1 MQTVQRFILSYKSV
15 KTLFHVIVLFKIA
28 QNISNT
34 MYNDKH
40 IVCNILTLLFEFSVL
55 VRYIQKPFIFII
67 LDVVTSHFALY

>member
-34 MYNDKH
+34 MYNDKD
-40 IVCNILTLLFEFSVL
+40 IVCNILTLFEFSVL
-55 VRYIQKPFIFII
+55 VRNIQKPFIFVI
-67 LDVVTSHFALY
+67 LDVVTSHLALY

>member
-15 KTLFHVIVLFKIA
+15 KTLFQVIVLFKIA
-28 QNISNT
+28 QNISNI

-55 VRYIQKPFIFII
+55 VQKLFIFII
-67 LDVVTSHFALY
+67 LDVVTSHFAFY

>member
-15 KTLFHVIVLFKIA
+15 KTLFQVIVLFKIA
-28 QNISNT
+28 QNISNI

-55 VRYIQKPFIFII
+55 VQKLFIFII
-67 LDVVTSHFALY
+67 LDVVTSHCILLM

>member
-40 IVCNILTLLFEFSVL
+40 IVCNILTLFEFSVL
-55 VRYIQKPFIFII
+55 VQKPFIFII

>member
-55 VRYIQKPFIFII
+55 VQKPFIFII
-67 LDVVTSHFALY
+67 LNVVTSHFALY

>member
-55 VRYIQKPFIFII
+55 VHYIQKPFIFII